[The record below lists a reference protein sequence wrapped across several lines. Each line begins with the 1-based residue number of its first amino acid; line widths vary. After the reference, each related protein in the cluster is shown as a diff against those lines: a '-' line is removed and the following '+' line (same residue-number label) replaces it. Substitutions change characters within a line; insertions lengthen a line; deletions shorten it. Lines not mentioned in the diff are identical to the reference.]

1 MAPGITENICPEN
14 ASIVDT
20 MSITAKTKGAT
31 AIKEKFAAFRNL
43 VPLTSQPDVV
53 FLNAS
58 YAPPSNLIVHEALTT
73 YSYEALR
80 CPHPKPHWQA
90 AAEELRGLV
99 AKYVNTEPTNIAFTR
114 DTTEG
119 LSDFIRSVPLSAG
132 DNVVV
137 LDTEHPNHVYGWMAL
152 RRLGVEVRQ
161 VPTMA
166 EAERTG
172 QVVAATA
179 DTFAPWVD
187 GRTKAIGLSS
197 IMFHSGQRND
207 VAGICAAFRPRGIHV
222 LLDATQQVGFAALDV
237 QSLGVSAAAFSL
249 HKGLNCPTGLA
260 CLYVDPAVM
269 AEFDPVPPTVGY
281 GAVENTRADLLVPAD
296 ALVYHPTASRFDHLN
311 ISLSAAV
318 AGRAYLKFYLES
330 LGPSD
335 VEDYLYGLGDDLRKD
350 CAELGIDIVGPADRK
365 GHAPHLYILKLLDPA
380 WVELLRDRGI
390 YVTQYRLGI
399 RVSLGFYNNVSDIE
413 SLTRVLREGIS
424 KGLPTM

>member
-1 MAPGITENICPEN
+1 MAPGITQDISSEQL
-14 ASIVDT
+14 SIVDK
-20 MSITAKTKGAT
+20 MSFTVEKKTT
-31 AIKEKFAAFRNL
+31 AIRDKFAAFRNL
-43 VPLTSQPDVV
+43 VPLVSQPDVV

-80 CPHPKPHWQA
+80 TPHPKPQWQA

-99 AKYVNTEPTNIAFTR
+99 AKYVNTKPANIAFTR

-161 VPTMA
+161 VPTMV

-179 DTFAPWVD
+179 ETFGPFVD
-187 GRTKAIGLSS
+187 DKTKAIGLSS

-207 VAGICAAFRPRGIHV
+207 VAGICAAFRPR
-222 LLDATQQVGFAALDV
+222 AST
-237 QSLGVSAAAFSL
+237 LGVSAAAFSL

-260 CLYVDPAVM
+260 CLYVDPAVV
-269 AEFDPVPPTVGY
+269 AEHDPTPPTVGF
-281 GAVENTRADLLVPAD
+281 GAVQNTRSDLLVPAD
-296 ALVYHPTASRFDHLN
+296 ALVFHPTASRFDHLN

-318 AGRAYLKFYLES
+318 VGRAWLKFYLES
-330 LGPSD
+330 LGPND
-335 VEDYLYGLGDDLRKD
+335 VEDYLYDLGDHLRKE
-350 CAELGIDIVGPADRK
+350 CAELSIEIVGPSDRK
-365 GHAPHLYILKLLDPA
+365 GHAPHLHILKLLDPA
-380 WVELLRDRGI
+380 WAEWLKEQGI
-390 YVTQYRLGI
+390 FVTQYRLGV
-399 RVSLGFYNNVSDIE
+399 RVSLGFYNNVGDIK
-413 SLTRVLREGIS
+413 SLARALKEGIL
-424 KGLPTM
+424 KGLPTI

>member
-1 MAPGITENICPEN
+1 MAPGITQDISSEQS
-14 ASIVDT
+14 SIVDKMPFT
-20 MSITAKTKGAT
+20 VEKKTT
-31 AIKEKFAAFRNL
+31 AIRDKFAAFRNL
-43 VPLTSQPDVV
+43 VPLVSQPDVV

-73 YSYEALR
+73 YSHEALR
-80 CPHPKPHWQA
+80 TPHPKPQWQA

-99 AKYVNTEPTNIAFTR
+99 AQYVNTKPANIAFTR

-161 VPTMA
+161 VPTMV
-166 EAERTG
+166 EAEKTG

-179 DTFAPWVD
+179 ETFAPFVD
-187 GRTKAIGLSS
+187 DKTKAIGLSS

-260 CLYVDPAVM
+260 CLYVDPAVV
-269 AEFDPVPPTVGY
+269 AEHDPTPPTVGF
-281 GAVENTRADLLVPAD
+281 GAVQNTRSDLLVPAD
-296 ALVYHPTASRFDHLN
+296 ALVFHPTASRFDHLN

-318 AGRAYLKFYLES
+318 VGRAWLKFYLES
-330 LGPSD
+330 LGPND
-335 VEDYLYGLGDDLRKD
+335 VEDYLYDLGDHLRKE
-350 CAELGIDIVGPADRK
+350 CAELGIEIVGPADRK

-380 WVELLRDRGI
+380 WAEWLREQGVV
-390 YVTQYRLGI
+390 VTQYRLGV
-399 RVSLGFYNNVSDIE
+399 RVSLGFYNNVSDIK
-413 SLTRVLREGIS
+413 SLARALKEGIS